1 MPRMTFAE
9 ARARAEAD
17 TRTLGQC
24 LLAWARRGP
33 RRTAV
38 IDPRGAISRIRLAA
52 VALAVEP
59 LLGLADD
66 EARVGVVLPPGQGGT
81 LVNAALALAG
91 RTAVNLNHTTGEAQ
105 LAQMCRLAGLR
116 TIVSSRVYLE
126 RIGSPRLPGRVVVA
140 EDLIPRLGKARV
152 ASHMLRVL
160 ALPPARIDRARPDD
174 AAVVVFS
181 SGSTGEPKGVQLTH
195 RQVLANCDAVVA
207 HLDLRP
213 GVDSV
218 TSPLPLFHAFGVLP
232 GLWLPLVNGC
242 LVASQPDPRDAVA
255 LGKLA
260 ARARTTFLISTP
272 TFVRTYLRRIA
283 PEQLAHLRFAV
294 VGAERCPQDLKDAFK
309 ARYGADLLEG
319 YGATE
324 LGPAVSVNRPGHVR
338 EGSVGQPL
346 PGVEVFTMHPDTRQ
360 ILPPGEAGL
369 IVVRSA
375 ARMSGYLDRPDLTA
389 QALIHDG
396 YDTGDIG
403 RVDADGH
410 VHLTG
415 RLARF
420 AKVGGEMVPL
430 DNVEAAL
437 QAWVEARHG
446 EAYHVAVGAAPS
458 ATRGEKIV
466 VLHTG
471 VPDDPEVMLDA
482 LAGLPP
488 IFRPKRP
495 DFHVVDAIPTLGTGK
510 RDLGGIRKLAEALSA
525 AADQPS
531 AVQDLHAH
539 AP

>member
-1 MPRMTFAE
+1 MPPMTHAD
-9 ARARAEAD
+9 AQARAERD
-17 TRTLGQC
+17 TRTLGRC
-24 LLAWARRGP
+24 FLAWARRGP
-33 RRTAV
+33 RRIAV
-38 IDPRGAISRIRLAA
+38 VDPRGSLSRIRLAA
-52 VALAVEP
+52 VALALEP
-59 LLGLADD
+59 LLGLAED

-81 LVNAALALAG
+81 LVNVALALGG
-91 RTAVNLNHTTGEAQ
+91 RAAVNLNHTTGDAQ

-126 RIGSPRLPGRVVVA
+126 RIGNPKLPARVVLA
-140 EDLIPRLGKARV
+140 ENLIPRLGKARV
-152 ASHMLRVL
+152 VWQMVRVL
-160 ALPPARIDRARPDD
+160 TRSAARLDRARPEDV
-174 AAVVVFS
+174 AVVVFS

-195 RQVLANCDAVVA
+195 RQILANCDAVVE

-213 GVDSV
+213 DVDSV

-242 LVASQPDPRDAVA
+242 LVASQPDPRDAVS

-260 ARARTTFLISTP
+260 TRARTTFLISTP
-272 TFVRTYLRRIA
+272 TFVRTYMRRIA
-283 PEQLAHLRFAV
+283 PEQLAHLRLAV

-309 ARYGADLLEG
+309 ARYGAELLEG

-346 PGVEVFTMHPDTRQ
+346 PGVEVFTMDADTRQ
-360 ILPPGEAGL
+360 ILPPGEPGL

-375 ARMSGYLDRPDLTA
+375 ACMLGYLDRPDLTA
-389 QALIHDG
+389 RALVHGG
-396 YDTGDIG
+396 YDTGDVG
-403 RVDADGH
+403 RVDADGY
-410 VHLTG
+410 VFLTG

-437 QAWVEARHG
+437 QAWVEARYG
-446 EAYHVAVGAAPS
+446 EAYDVAVGAAPS
-458 ATRGEKIV
+458 ATRGEKLV
-466 VLHTG
+466 VMHTG
-471 VPDDPEVMLDA
+471 VPEDPEALLGA
-482 LAGLPP
+482 LADLPP

-510 RDLGGIRKLAEALSA
+510 RDLGGIRKLAEALS
-525 AADQPS
+525 S
-531 AVQDLHAH
+531 GTERTSGVGEVHRHAS
-539 AP
+539 